1 VTREL
6 RDSTLM
12 SVAILFGQRSTCD
25 RAPVGA
31 VIAREGRILTTGYN
45 GAPSGMAHC
54 VHIPGDLVDKSGDTR
69 STCSMAVHAEANA
82 IAYAARFGITTDG
95 TDLFTTLSPCLECAK
110 LIINAGVVRV
120 VYKHKYRDT
129 RGIEF
134 LELAGVEVERR

>member
-1 VTREL
+1 
-6 RDSTLM
+6 
-12 SVAILFGQRSTCD
+12 
-25 RAPVGA
+25 
-31 VIAREGRILTTGYN
+31 
-45 GAPSGMAHC
+45 
-54 VHIPGDLVDKSGDTR
+54 
-69 STCSMAVHAEANA
+69 MAVHAEANA